1 MRHSDGCDAPRKG
14 RTLLLFLVLLLLPW
28 SERPALAQ
36 EVALPEGKPSVII
49 KGSHMRMIFERDV
62 RRVAVGDEKVM
73 GHEPLS
79 NRELLLLGK
88 EVGRTSLIV
97 WFDDGTLQHLV
108 FSIERDLETLR
119 SALRDIYPA
128 IVAEIA
134 PDRDAVVLRGV
145 VPNKSYSIAA
155 EAAARAYVTAE
166 ERNRSGDVNPLVAS
180 ESAEDEKRQPRAPV
194 AELAAGAVINLIRV
208 EHLPPALE
216 EQILDIISGLGGERV
231 QIKRV
236 VRGDLPVDETDV
248 FVMSG
253 VVRNQIDLIRV
264 LSAAARVMFGDEE
277 VADQIKVIADESGAQ
292 IAVEESGMSSTQGA
306 VDDLLTAVLRASSGS
321 GGFGTSG
328 SSSGLFN
335 LVGNN
340 LARAKAVQLG
350 DGRLLSFVEVEDLP
364 QVRVDIRLYEVNR
377 TRLRSFNP
385 NLTLINSDFQQGAFL
400 PGPRAVAV
408 QGGNAAQVGSIGS
421 TDVQNVM
428 SFLADGF
435 TNHLQIADGKLAI
448 DMALNLMETEG
459 IARTL
464 ARPSITVLSGEL
476 AAIQVGGTIPV
487 QVAYA
492 PAFGGSAEV
501 IAPGVFTSI
510 ESLDFG
516 VSLAVRPMVSDDGTI
531 TLDVVP
537 RTLFPD
543 ADLTTSIRQT
553 SGNVLPTTAFEGKS
567 LRTTARLKD
576 GQGMLIGGLVSKS
589 STNSASFMPW
599 FQDVPLLGW
608 LFQRF
613 RLSDEEMDLVIVVNP
628 TVIRDVCPEV
638 SLWAFED
645 RAVMLGWYPEG
656 DWVEVLPQG
665 EVESEAE
672 E

>member
-1 MRHSDGCDAPRKG
+1 MSHSDGCGNLRKY
-14 RTLLLFLVLLLLPW
+14 RTLLLFLVLLILPW
-28 SERPALAQ
+28 SERPALTQ
-36 EVALPEGKPSVII
+36 EVAPPLGKPSVII

-73 GHEPLS
+73 AHEPLS

-97 WFDDGTLQHLV
+97 WFEDGSLQHLV
-108 FSIERDLETLR
+108 FSIEPDLETLR
-119 SALRDIYPA
+119 AALRDIFPT
-128 IVAEIA
+128 ILAEIA

-166 ERNRSGDVNPLVAS
+166 ERNRSGKVNPLV
-180 ESAEDEKRQPRAPV
+180 SAESQENDENQPRAPV
-194 AELAAGAVINLIRV
+194 EAMAAGAVINLILV

-216 EQILDIISGLGGERV
+216 EQIVDVISELGGERV
-231 QIKRV
+231 RIKRI
-236 VRGDLPVDETDV
+236 VRGDLPEDQVDV
-248 FVMSG
+248 FIMSG
-253 VVRNQIDLIRV
+253 PVRNQIDLIRV
-264 LSAAARVMFGDEE
+264 LSAASRVMFGDEE
-277 VADQIKVIADESGAQ
+277 VADQIRVIADESGAQ

-306 VDDLLTAVLRASSGS
+306 VDDLLTAVLQASSGA
-321 GGFGTSG
+321 GGFGSAG

-377 TRLRSFNP
+377 SRLRFYNP
-385 NLTLINSDFQQGAFL
+385 NLTLLNSDFAQGALL
-400 PGPRAVAV
+400 PSARAVAV
-408 QGGNAAQVGSIGS
+408 QGANAARVGAGGS
-421 TDVQNVM
+421 SDVQNVM
-428 SFLADGF
+428 TFLADGF
-435 TNHLQIADGKLAI
+435 TNRLQIADGKLAI
-448 DMALNLMETEG
+448 DMALNLLETEG
-459 IARTL
+459 IARSL

-487 QVAYA
+487 QVAYS
-492 PAFGGSAEV
+492 PAFGGSADV
-501 IAPGVFTSI
+501 IAPGVFTSV

-516 VSLAVRPMVSDDGTI
+516 VSVAVRPMVGDDGTI

-543 ADLTTSIRQT
+543 PDLTTTIRET
-553 SGNVLPTTAFEGKS
+553 SGSDLPTTAFEGKS

-576 GQGMLIGGLVSKS
+576 GQGMLIGGLVSQNK
-589 STNSASFMPW
+589 TESASFMPW
-599 FQDVPLLGW
+599 VQDVPLLGW

-613 RLSDEEMDLVIVVNP
+613 RLSADEVDLVIVVNP
-628 TVIRDVCPEV
+628 TVIRDLCPEV
-638 SLWAFED
+638 QLWAFED
-645 RAVMLGWYPEG
+645 RAEMLAGFPGGAVLAMPAPEAVG
-656 DWVEVLPQG
+656 AP
-665 EVESEAE
+665 E
-672 E
+672 EE